1 MLNRRTYMRF
11 AAWVLLVAYLPLLA
25 VSALHTHERPDEP
38 LCDQCAHHVE
48 HPTHFGEAQVSL
60 QDCLLCHLATVH
72 YLGVAALA
80 AVPVLWVT
88 ARLAVARP
96 CRVALAAHGVAL
108 LRAPPSGI

>member
-25 VSALHTHERPDEP
+25 VSALHTHGRPDEP

-48 HPTHFGEAQVSL
+48 HPSHFGPSQVSL

-80 AVPVLWVT
+80 VAPVLWVT
-88 ARLAVARP
+88 ARRAAACPR
-96 CRVALAAHGVAL
+96 RVALAVRGTAP
-108 LRAPPSGI
+108 LRAPPAC

>member
-1 MLNRRTYMRF
+1 MRF

-25 VSALHTHERPDEP
+25 VSALHVHPHPDAP

-48 HPTHFGEAQVSL
+48 HPSHFGPSQVSL

-80 AVPVLWVT
+80 AAPVLWVT

-96 CRVALAAHGVAL
+96 CRMALAARGIAL

>member
-1 MLNRRTYMRF
+1 MRF

-25 VSALHTHERPDEP
+25 VSALHVHPHPDAP

-48 HPTHFGEAQVSL
+48 HPSHFGPSQVSL

-80 AVPVLWVT
+80 AAPVLWVT

-96 CRVALAAHGVAL
+96 CRMALAARGIAL
-108 LRAPPSGI
+108 LRAPPSEI